1 MRRTQARNDGASGSR
16 SQGNDASKRAGGK
29 HAKPAQKVAK
39 AAVPAAAAQ
48 RRRSSSPAP
57 GKEVVLANEGDS
69 TDSSSPV
76 KAPGKKG
83 LHLDSPSGSECG
95 ASHDEDSSSNENS
108 DDAESDDDD
117 EDQEER
123 ARLKRVADNAEERA
137 DKEALRSDP
146 VYIPETQVKRG
157 SALKKKRA
165 SAPEDLADASDSE
178 AEDGATS
185 NSRGKR
191 RATGTTPSQKRPNKR
206 ATKKDKLARFAAA
219 SQDSVSSTASTAS
232 TQQYQHHPALAD
244 LKLPAVQVS

>member
-57 GKEVVLANEGDS
+57 AKVVLANESDS

-76 KAPGKKG
+76 KAQGKKG

-191 RATGTTPSQKRPNKR
+191 RATGIPSSQKRQNKR
-206 ATKKDKLARFAAA
+206 VTKKDKLARFAAA